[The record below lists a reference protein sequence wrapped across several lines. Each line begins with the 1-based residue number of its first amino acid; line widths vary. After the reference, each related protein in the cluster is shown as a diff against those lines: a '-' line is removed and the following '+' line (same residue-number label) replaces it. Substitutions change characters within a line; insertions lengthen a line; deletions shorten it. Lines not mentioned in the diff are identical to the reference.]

1 MIVHF
6 IYVHAELF
14 IRSIII
20 IIQVLVSCDQLGQVF
35 PIDGAMEMRGH
46 TRRWGELGEF
56 QIENQVLRGNIVI
69 KQWMER
75 VHYFLT
81 NPYVYIYVC
90 IGSHTIYR

>member
-6 IYVHAELF
+6 IYVHAVL
-14 IRSIII
+14 IIII

-56 QIENQVLRGNIVI
+56 QIENQVLRGKIVI

-81 NPYVYIYVC
+81 NP
-90 IGSHTIYR
+90 

>member
-6 IYVHAELF
+6 IYVYAELI
-14 IRSIII
+14 IRPII
-20 IIQVLVSCDQLGQVF
+20 IIQILVSCDQLGQVF

-69 KQWMER
+69 KQWMEQ

-81 NPYVYIYVC
+81 NLYVYIYIYMYVC
-90 IGSHTIYR
+90 MYR